1 MSLRATGAAPRGAI
15 PVLVDAAARGW
26 LEARDRSVAGPE
38 LGAEVQAILTEVRE
52 GGDAALL
59 ATAARYEGGPPAALR
74 VPGGRCREAL
84 AALPSGLRDALER
97 AAHNVRRFHAA
108 QRREEPEVEV
118 MPGIRAWRE
127 FRPIERV
134 GIYAPGGRAAY
145 PSSVLMAAVPARLA
159 GCREIVVA
167 CPAAPGGWPPEPVL
181 AAAALVEAEEV
192 WAVGGAQ
199 AIAAL
204 AWGTETLRPVD
215 KIFGPGGP
223 WVNAA
228 KLAAFGTVAVDL
240 PAGPSEVVVWADAG
254 AAPAWIAAELVAQA
268 EHGPDSLSV
277 AVLSDPAAAP
287 AELASLAASTAEA
300 TAEALADLAGGPTAD
315 AARASLAASAV
326 LVAGSEE
333 EGAAWVNRLAG
344 EHLAILRRD
353 PRADLARVDHAGS
366 VFLGPWAPVAAGDY
380 ASGTNH
386 VLPTGRRARAA
397 SGLGLDD
404 FGRWVQVQEIDREG
418 LAALGP
424 SIVALAEWEGLP
436 AHAASVR
443 ARDAA
448 VGREP

>member
-1 MSLRATGAAPRGAI
+1 MSGGAI
-15 PVLVDAAARGW
+15 PVLAGGEARAW
-26 LEARDRSVAGPE
+26 LDARDRAAAGSE
-38 LGAEVQAILTEVRE
+38 TRAAVESILAGVRT

-59 ATAARYEGGPPAALR
+59 AAAERFEGGRPAALR
-74 VPGGRCREAL
+74 VPPERCR
-84 AALPSGLRDALER
+84 AALDALPPELR
-97 AAHNVRRFHAA
+97 AALDRAAENIGRFHAA
-108 QRREEPEVEV
+108 QRREEPPVEV
-118 MPGIRAWRE
+118 MPGVRAWRE

-159 GCREIVVA
+159 GCRELVVA
-167 CPAAPGGWPPEPVL
+167 CPAAPGGWPPDPVL
-181 AAAALVEAEEV
+181 AAAALVEADEV

-223 WVNAA
+223 WVNDA

-240 PAGPSEVVVWADAG
+240 PAGPSEVVVWADA
-254 AAPAWIAAELVAQA
+254 AAEPGWIAAELVAQA
-268 EHGPDSLSV
+268 EHGPDSLAV
-277 AVLSDPAAAP
+277 AVLSDSGAPAAA
-287 AELASLAASTAEA
+287 LAARAGLAAEA
-300 TAEALADLAGGPTAD
+300 TARALAGLAGGPTGAS
-315 AARASLAASAV
+315 ARESLAASAI
-326 LVAGSEE
+326 LVAGGDE

-404 FGRWVQVQEIDREG
+404 FGRWIQVQEIDRGG

-424 SIVALAEWEGLP
+424 AIEALATWEGLP

-443 ARDAA
+443 ARDA
-448 VGREP
+448 GRETGR

>member
-1 MSLRATGAAPRGAI
+1 MSGGAI
-15 PVLVDAAARGW
+15 PVLSGGAARAW
-26 LEARDRSVAGPE
+26 LDERDRSPAGEDVRPAVE
-38 LGAEVQAILTEVRE
+38 AILAGVRT

-59 ATAARYEGGPPAALR
+59 AAADRFEGGRPAALR
-74 VPGGRCREAL
+74 VPSERCR
-84 AALPSGLRDALER
+84 AALDALSPERRGALDR
-97 AAHNVRRFHAA
+97 AAANIRRFHAA
-108 QRREEPEVEV
+108 QRREEPVVEV
-118 MPGIRAWRE
+118 MPGVRAWRE

-145 PSSVLMAAVPARLA
+145 PSSVLMAAIPARLA
-159 GCREIVVA
+159 GCRELVVA

-181 AAAALVEAEEV
+181 AAAALVEADEV

-204 AWGTETLRPVD
+204 AWGTESLRPVD
-215 KIFGPGGP
+215 KVFGPGGP

-240 PAGPSEVVVWADAG
+240 PAGPSEVVVWADAE
-254 AAPAWIAAELVAQA
+254 AEPARIAVELLAQA

-277 AVLSDPAAAP
+277 AVLSDSAAPAAA
-287 AELASLAASTAEA
+287 LAALADRTAEA
-300 TAEALADLAGGPTAD
+300 TAEALAALAGGPTAD
-315 AARASLAASAV
+315 SARESLAASAI
-326 LVAGSEE
+326 LVAETE
-333 EGAAWVNRLAG
+333 DEGAAWVNRLAG
-344 EHLAILRRD
+344 EHLAILRRT
-353 PRADLARVDHAGS
+353 PREDLARVDHAGS

-418 LAALGP
+418 LAALAP
-424 SIVALAEWEGLP
+424 VIETLAEWEGLP

-443 ARDAA
+443 ARHVD
-448 VGREP
+448 GGDR